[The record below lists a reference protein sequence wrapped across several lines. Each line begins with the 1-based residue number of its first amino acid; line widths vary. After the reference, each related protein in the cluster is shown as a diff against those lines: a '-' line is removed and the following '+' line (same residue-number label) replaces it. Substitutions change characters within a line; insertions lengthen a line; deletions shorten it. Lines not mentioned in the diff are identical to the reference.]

1 MANEMR
7 KNPNNNST
15 NPLESLGGMGNLG
28 GLNNLL
34 GEMNNTATNTNTQ
47 NQTQN
52 SFANPLFSMM
62 GSGFGSL
69 QNNQT
74 FPNLFSNPLLSSNLF
89 TSQSQSN
96 VSNSNPGGLSS
107 LMATLT
113 KVNDEQTY
121 NTQIK

>member
-15 NPLESLGGMGNLG
+15 DPLENLGNLG
-28 GLNNLL
+28 GLSNLL
-34 GEMNNTATNTNTQ
+34 GGINNTQTNTNSQ

-52 SFANPLFSMM
+52 PFGNPLFSMM

-74 FPNLFSNPLLSSNLF
+74 FPNLFANPLLSSNLF
-89 TSQSQSN
+89 PSQSQSN
-96 VSNSNPGGLSS
+96 VSNSNPGSLSS

-121 NTQIK
+121 ITQIK